1 MRRARVP
8 VTIILAL
15 AGLACL
21 FGAGTPSHAGDRAD
35 PEAYRSEDVGGGLV
49 TLDVQDAP
57 FGEVV
62 RERIQSRTRV
72 NIEVSKEALLLPVT
86 ARFVDLHWVLALEA
100 MANRIGGFLVR
111 RAPNLLVIERPK
123 PVEMSFTDEDI
134 KTVIN
139 QIANFAGAN
148 VIVAPDVEGTITLN
162 LMGTPWKAALKHV
175 VETVGDYA
183 LVEETHGIYRV
194 ISRDKLKVE
203 TDYYR
208 FRYLRPP
215 PIYKGIMATA
225 GGGSSG
231 GGGGGAST
239 GGGGGSGS
247 SNPIWSGE
255 PIPGSDDPTTIE
267 ENFPI
272 VAALRQIVEVDQGGG
287 VRYMP
292 EQNAVMVSGT
302 RPNLDRAL
310 SIAGQLDVE
319 PPQVFI
325 DMNFVVT
332 RSSDALDLGMQGGAN
347 GLSFGVSGS
356 DIIHQ
361 MPFNVGGGS
370 GLADAITGT
379 AFPPPAASAFSYGTL
394 TSSETS
400 LLFNFLQRDTS
411 TRIVQAPKL
420 LALDNQAA
428 TIFIGETI
436 RYARTE
442 AATNQNGGLQFGV
455 AEDPNSP
462 VTVGFQLLVIPHVV
476 PGENKIRMTVIPDRR
491 ALTGN
496 GPLPGFDR
504 ITVSGQSIDLPRV
517 QSSSLV
523 THMILRH
530 NQTAVIGGLLEDRE
544 VERVDKVPFLGD
556 LPIGGL
562 LFQGRSTEKIKEHLL
577 ITITP
582 RILTGTDAVNCTITE
597 ELSGRT
603 DKVAAEWKDLAS
615 SGSGSKGAFATD
627 FPPPPP
633 PPAVRS
639 SPPLQVAPTR

>member
-1 MRRARVP
+1 MIFA
-8 VTIILAL
+8 LAT

-21 FGAGTPSHAGDRAD
+21 LLVGAPVRAEDRAD
-35 PEAYRSEDVGGGLV
+35 PEAYRGHDVGGGLV
-49 TLDVQDAP
+49 TLDVSDAP
-57 FGEVV
+57 FGQVV

-72 NIEVSKEALLLPVT
+72 NIDVSIEAQDLPVT
-86 ARFVDLHWVLALEA
+86 LKVVDLHWVLALEA
-100 MANRIGGFLVR
+100 MANKIGAFLVR

-123 PVEMSFTDEDI
+123 PIEMSFTDEDI
-134 KTVIN
+134 KEVIN
-139 QIANFAGAN
+139 QIATFAGAN
-148 VIVAPDVEGTITLN
+148 VIVAPDVEGKITLN
-162 LMGTPWKAALKHV
+162 LQGTPWKAALKHV

-194 ISRDKLKVE
+194 ISRDKLKV
-203 TDYYR
+203 DHNYYR
-208 FRYLRPP
+208 FRFLRPP
-215 PIYKGIMATA
+215 PVYKGVMATSS
-225 GGGSSG
+225 GSSG
-231 GGGGGAST
+231 GSGGAGGA
-239 GGGGGSGS
+239 GGGGGSS
-247 SNPIWSGE
+247 SNPIWNGDPSAGT
-255 PIPGSDDPTTIE
+255 DDPTTIE
-267 ENFPI
+267 DSFPVI
-272 VAALRQIVEVDQGGG
+272 AALRQIVETDEGGG
-287 VRYMP
+287 VRYIP
-292 EQNAVMVSGT
+292 QENAVIISGT
-302 RPNLDRAL
+302 RPNLERAL
-310 SIAGQLDVE
+310 SIASQLDVE

-325 DMNFVVT
+325 DMNFIVT
-332 RSSDALDLGMQGGAN
+332 RSSDALDLGMKSGES
-347 GLSFGVSGS
+347 GLGFGVSGS
-356 DIIHQ
+356 DIIHM

-379 AFPPPAASAFSYGTL
+379 AFPSPAASAFNYGTL
-394 TSSETS
+394 TTSETS

-442 AATNQNGGLQFGV
+442 AATNQNGGLQFAV
-455 AEDPNSP
+455 SEDPNSP

-476 PGENKIRMTVIPDRR
+476 PGEKKIRMTVIPDRR
-491 ALTGN
+491 ALTGT

-544 VERVDKVPFLGD
+544 VESVDKIPFLGD

-562 LFQGRSTEKIKEHLL
+562 LFQGRSKQTVKEHLL

-597 ELSGRT
+597 ELAGVR
-603 DKVAAEWKDLAS
+603 DLKAAADYKDLVEQANCAPGTT
-615 SGSGSKGAFATD
+615 GS
-627 FPPPPP
+627 FPPPPSRC
-633 PPAVRS
+633 PAPS
-639 SPPLQVAPTR
+639 IAPSR

>member
-1 MRRARVP
+1 MHRPR
-8 VTIILAL
+8 TQSLIFLAL
-15 AGLACL
+15 VGVAV
-21 FGAGTPSHAGDRAD
+21 FVGTGSPAVADGRVD
-35 PEAYRSEDVGGGLV
+35 PESYRSLDVGGGLV

-57 FGEVV
+57 FGQVV
-62 RERIQSRTRV
+62 RERLQTRTRV
-72 NIEVSKEALLLPVT
+72 NIDVSLDAMDLPITIKV
-86 ARFVDLHWVLALEA
+86 VDLHWVLALEA
-100 MANRIGGFLVR
+100 MADKIGAFLVR

-123 PVEMSFTDEDI
+123 PIEMSFTDEDI
-134 KTVIN
+134 KEVIN
-139 QIANFAGAN
+139 QIATFAQAN
-148 VIVAPDVEGTITLN
+148 VIVAPDIEGKVTLN
-162 LMGTPWKAALKHV
+162 LQGTPWKAALKHV

-183 LVEETHGIYRV
+183 LVEESHGIYRV
-194 ISRDKLKVE
+194 ISRDKLKLDH
-203 TDYYR
+203 DYYR
-208 FRYLRPP
+208 FRFLRPP
-215 PIYKGIMATA
+215 PVYKGVMATS
-225 GGGSSG
+225 GGSGSTG
-231 GGGGGAST
+231 ST
-239 GGGGGSGS
+239 GGGSS
-247 SNPIWSGE
+247 SNPIWKGE
-255 PIPGSDDPTTIE
+255 VAAGSDDPTTIE
-267 ENFPI
+267 DSFPI
-272 VAALRQIVEVDQGGG
+272 VAALRMIVESDQGGG

-292 EQNAVMVSGT
+292 SENAVMVTAT

-310 SIAGQLDVE
+310 VIARQLDVE

-325 DMNFVVT
+325 DMNFIVT
-332 RSSDALDLGMQGGAN
+332 RSSDALDLGLKAGEN
-347 GLSFGVSGS
+347 GFGFSVGGS

-361 MPFNVGGGS
+361 MPFNVGGGN
-370 GLADAITGT
+370 GLAEAITGT

-394 TSSETS
+394 TTSETS
-400 LLFNFLQRDTS
+400 LLFSFLQRDTS

-442 AATNQNGGLQFGV
+442 AATNQNGGLQFAV
-455 AEDPNSP
+455 SEDPNSP

-476 PGENKIRMTVIPDRR
+476 PGEQKIRMTVIPDRR
-491 ALTGN
+491 ALTGT

-562 LFQGRSTEKIKEHLL
+562 LFQGRGTEKVKEHLL

-582 RILTGTDAVNCTITE
+582 RLLTGTDAVNCTITE
-597 ELSGRT
+597 ELSGR
-603 DKVAAEWKDLAS
+603 DEMVASEWKDLTDSA
-615 SGSGSKGAFATD
+615 GAPGACGAD

-633 PPAVRS
+633 PPPVRGCGVER
-639 SPPLQVAPTR
+639 PLPIAPTR

>member
-8 VTIILAL
+8 LFLSLAL
-15 AGLACL
+15 IGLACL
-21 FGAGTPSHAGDRAD
+21 LQVGAPVQADERAD
-35 PEAYRSEDVGGGLV
+35 PESYRGYDVGGGLV
-49 TLDVQDAP
+49 TLDVNDAP

-72 NIEVSKEALLLPVT
+72 NIDVSREAMDLPITLKV
-86 ARFVDLHWVLALEA
+86 VDLHWVLALEA
-100 MANRIGGFLVR
+100 MANKIGAFLVR

-123 PVEMSFTDEDI
+123 PIEMQFTDEDI
-134 KTVIN
+134 KEVIN
-139 QIANFAGAN
+139 QIATFAGAN
-148 VIVAPDVEGTITLN
+148 VIVAPDVEGKVTLN
-162 LMGTPWKAALKHV
+162 LQGTPWKAALKHV

-183 LVEETHGIYRV
+183 LVEESHGIYRV
-194 ISRDKLKVE
+194 ISRDKLKVDH
-203 TDYYR
+203 DYYR
-208 FRYLRPP
+208 FRFLRPP
-215 PIYKGIMATA
+215 PVYKGVMATSGGGGSA
-225 GGGSSG
+225 GGGSTG
-231 GGGGGAST
+231 GSAGGAGT
-239 GGGGGSGS
+239 
-247 SNPIWSGE
+247 SNPIWKGDPYE
-255 PIPGSDDPTTIE
+255 MSDDPTTIE
-267 ENFPI
+267 ESFPVI
-272 VAALRQIVEVDQGGG
+272 AALRQIVEADEGGG
-287 VRYMP
+287 VRYIP
-292 EQNAVMVSGT
+292 QENAVIVSGT
-302 RPNLDRAL
+302 RPNLERAL
-310 SIAGQLDVE
+310 AIAQQLDVE

-332 RSSDALDLGMQGGAN
+332 RSSEALDLGLKAGEN
-347 GLSFGVSGS
+347 GFGFSVSGS

-379 AFPPPAASAFSYGTL
+379 AFPPPSASAFSYGTL
-394 TSSETS
+394 TTSETS
-400 LLFNFLQRDTS
+400 LLFSFLQQDTS
-411 TRIVQAPKL
+411 SRIVQAPKL

-442 AATNQNGGLQFGV
+442 AATNQNGGLQFAI

-476 PGENKIRMTVIPDRR
+476 PGEKKIRMTVIPDRR
-491 ALTGN
+491 ALTGT

-504 ITVSGQSIDLPRV
+504 VTVSGQSIDLPRV

-562 LFQGRSTEKIKEHLL
+562 LFQGRGTEVVKEHLL

-582 RILTGTDAVNCTITE
+582 RILTGTDAVNCTITD
-597 ELSGRT
+597 ELCECR
-603 DKVAAEWKDLAS
+603 DRKAAAEYKDLVGRKNSAAAS
-615 SGSGSKGAFATD
+615 GD
-627 FPPPPP
+627 CFPPPPP
-633 PPAVRS
+633 PPS
-639 SPPLQVAPTR
+639 SNCRPSPSIAPSR